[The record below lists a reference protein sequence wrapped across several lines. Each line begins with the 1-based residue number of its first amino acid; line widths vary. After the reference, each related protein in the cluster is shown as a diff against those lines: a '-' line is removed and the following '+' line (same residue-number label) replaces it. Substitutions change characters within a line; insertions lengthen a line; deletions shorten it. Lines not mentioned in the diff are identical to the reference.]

1 MQKIPKLVNR
11 NEEKDYATIY
21 EDNFIRKN
29 DPAELGNQAFT
40 RQLGQ
45 GLTQSV
51 TGQMPTQQP
60 FQQQSET
67 DLSCPP
73 GYQRD
78 ASGRC
83 VTTQQYYDTVR
94 EDFIETQK
102 TNNAATGYGRSGDL
116 DALEASGVN
125 INTTYTPPVIG
136 GTYVPP
142 VVPESEPDQEPD
154 TEPEQVTAPRS
165 PYTQEEQNLYA
176 TLDAEAQQVAED
188 YQRQY
193 ENLLARA
200 RTQAEARGSL
210 AAQGFGGGIGQQIRD
225 YLSAGEIQLLTELEQ
240 KKDAALKEIELK
252 RDQVPDLALEN
263 EAKRVQLANANMQLK
278 TQFAMDLATSVTS
291 GLKSLDDAQ
300 AFAEE
305 YGLQNIQ
312 DLIISAAKA
321 EIKAGAD
328 AAVIRQNLIDVGI
341 DPTLLDEEIK
351 EEKPFT
357 EISNDFLGLADKAL
371 ERADMDDKTL
381 DSFFESMR
389 ESGVLGAA
397 VGTVATPIL
406 FTFGLWGMLPDF
418 GVGKEDRDVLTTNLV
433 STDFYQT
440 FAEQLQSTDGM
451 QGEISYVRDLS
462 TQGAGLGYY
471 NDSYR
476 ITVGGEVYTM
486 QGVDV
491 VTLVAT
497 LKAANFTIPQQ
508 LQKLAN
514 EVYNE
519 GLGTGFARFA
529 QAFGGKENYAE
540 QLFETV
546 FKKKLI

>member
-67 DLSCPP
+67 DMACPP
-73 GYQRD
+73 GYERNARMQ
-78 ASGRC
+78 C
-83 VTTQQYYDTVR
+83 VPIQSVEEGTSYVSDPVNPQSAQQGLTDLYYNENIYKKYD
-94 EDFIETQK
+94 E
-102 TNNAATGYGRSGDL
+102 GYGRS
-116 DALEASGVN
+116 A
-125 INTTYTPPVIG
+125 
-136 GTYVPP
+136 PP
-142 VVPESEPDQEPD
+142 VVPESEPE
-154 TEPEQVTAPRS
+154 TETETETEQVAAPTS

-225 YLSAGEIQLLTELEQ
+225 YLSAGEIQQLTQLEQ
-240 KKDAALKEIELK
+240 QKDAQLKEIEL
-252 RDQVPDLALEN
+252 RRGQVPDLALRN
-263 EAKRVQLANANMQLK
+263 EAERLQLANANMQLK

-300 AFAEE
+300 AFADQ

-328 AAVIRQNLIDVGI
+328 EAVIKQNLIDVGI
-341 DPTLLDEEIK
+341 DPELVDEEIK
-351 EEKPFT
+351 DEKPFT

-371 ERADMDDKTL
+371 ERADKDEAGMEA
-381 DSFFESMR
+381 FFEASG
-389 ESGVLGAA
+389 ESGILGAVTGYTFA
-397 VGTVATPIL
+397 GLATV
-406 FTFGLWGMLPDF
+406 FGLNAFFPDF
-418 GVGKEDRDVLTTNLV
+418 GVGTEDRAVLTTDLL

-440 FAEQLQSTDGM
+440 FGEQLQSEDGM
-451 QGEISYVRDLS
+451 AGKIDYTRDLS
-462 TQGAGLGYY
+462 TQNAGLGYY

-476 ITVGGEVYTM
+476 ITVGDEVYTM
-486 QGVDV
+486 QGADV
-491 VTLVAT
+491 ITLVAT
-497 LKAANFTIPQQ
+497 LTAGNFKVPTKL
-508 LQKLAN
+508 LQLAN
-514 EVYNE
+514 EVYNK
-519 GLGTGFARFA
+519 GLGTGFARFMS
-529 QAFGGKENYAE
+529 GLGSKESYAE
-540 QLFETV
+540 QLFETIV
-546 FKKKLI
+546 RK

>member
-67 DLSCPP
+67 DMACPP
-73 GYQRD
+73 GYQRN
-78 ASGRC
+78 AAGRC
-83 VTTQQYYDTVR
+83 ELIQTSENTYSAEKREELTQDENQAAIYD
-94 EDFIETQK
+94 
-102 TNNAATGYGRSGDL
+102 AYSTGYGRS
-116 DALEASGVN
+116 A
-125 INTTYTPPVIG
+125 
-136 GTYVPP
+136 PP
-142 VVPESEPDQEPD
+142 VVPESEPETE
-154 TEPEQVTAPRS
+154 TEPEQVAAPTS

-225 YLSAGEIQLLTELEQ
+225 YLSAGEIQQLTQLEQ
-240 KKDAALKEIELK
+240 QKDAQLKEIEL
-252 RDQVPDLALEN
+252 RRGQVPDLALRN
-263 EAKRVQLANANMQLK
+263 EAERLQLANANMQLK

-300 AFAEE
+300 AFADQ

-328 AAVIRQNLIDVGI
+328 EAVIKQNLIDVGI
-341 DPTLLDEEIK
+341 DPTVLDEEIK
-351 EEKPFT
+351 DEKPFT

-371 ERADMDDKTL
+371 ERADKDEAGMEA
-381 DSFFESMR
+381 FFEASG
-389 ESGVLGAA
+389 ESGILGAVTGYTFA
-397 VGTVATPIL
+397 GLATV
-406 FTFGLWGMLPDF
+406 FGLNAFFPDF
-418 GVGKEDRDVLTTNLV
+418 GVGTEDRAVLTTDLL

-440 FAEQLQSTDGM
+440 FGEQLQSEDGM
-451 QGEISYVRDLS
+451 AGKIDYTRDLS
-462 TQGAGLGYY
+462 TQNAGLGYY

-476 ITVGGEVYTM
+476 ITVGDEVYTM
-486 QGVDV
+486 QGADV
-491 VTLVAT
+491 ITLVAT
-497 LKAANFTIPQQ
+497 LTAGNFKVPTKL
-508 LQKLAN
+508 LQLAN
-514 EVYNE
+514 EVYNK
-519 GLGTGFARFA
+519 GLGTGFARFMS
-529 QAFGGKENYAE
+529 GLGSKESYAE
-540 QLFETV
+540 QLFETIV
-546 FKKKLI
+546 RK